1 MKKILI
7 LLSVLIMC
15 VSCVYTYRTDDYF
28 VICSKEMSG
37 EKYRYGIN
45 QYVKNNNG
53 YYYFCDFYYIISND
67 NYELG
72 ETIRLVKTNN

>member
-28 VICSKEMSG
+28 VICSKEKSG
-37 EKYRYGIN
+37 EKYQYGVNNYEKRY
-45 QYVKNNNG
+45 NG
-53 YYYFCDFYYIISND
+53 DYYFNDYYYIISDD
-67 NYELG
+67 NYELCD
-72 ETIRLVKTNN
+72 TIRLVKTNN